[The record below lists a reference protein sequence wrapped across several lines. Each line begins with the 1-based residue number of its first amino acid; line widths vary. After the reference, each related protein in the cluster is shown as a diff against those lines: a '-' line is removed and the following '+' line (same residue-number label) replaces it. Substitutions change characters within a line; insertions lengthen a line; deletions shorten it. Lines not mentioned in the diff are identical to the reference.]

1 MLTKVSAVS
10 TITKVMVA
18 LGNESVLD
26 GRWKFSRP
34 QASNDDLMT
43 NVTNENYEI
52 STGAMNYQQLAYA
65 LMATLGIFGNA
76 VVIFVILHSAS
87 MRSKFTNILIL
98 NQSSI
103 DFATSVLILI
113 SKVLKSY
120 NENLS
125 GVGGD
130 ILCKFWL
137 NELPLWSL
145 MVSSSYS
152 LMAMTIERY
161 MGIVHPMFH
170 HTSFS
175 KTNVIFLACAS
186 WWPGPI
192 LMLCFMVPT
201 YDVINGSCT
210 MIKISDQSL
219 RRAIGVAL
227 FVMQYLIPITVFITC
242 YSRMFIRLR
251 THVHPEAPNLSH
263 EATVKKA
270 RARRNV
276 LKTLL
281 LVVIGYLLC
290 NSWNQLTFL
299 AFNIGAPLDF
309 SSNYYNFSV
318 IAMFANCCINP
329 FLYALQYRPYQNELQ
344 KIFCK
349 RDTSVV
355 SET

>member
-1 MLTKVSAVS
+1 
-10 TITKVMVA
+10 MVA
-18 LGNESVLD
+18 LGNEIVLD
-26 GRWKFSRP
+26 GVWNFSRAL
-34 QASNDDLMT
+34 ASNNGSTT
-43 NVTNENYEI
+43 NITNDNYEN
-52 STGAMNYQQLAYA
+52 STGERHYQQLAYA
-65 LMATLGIFGNA
+65 LIATLGMFGNA

-87 MRSKFTNILIL
+87 MRNKFTNILIL

-103 DFATSVLILI
+103 DFTTSVLILLTKTLNV
-113 SKVLKSY
+113 SKD
-120 NENLS
+120 NLS

-130 ILCKFWL
+130 IFCKFWL
-137 NELPLWSL
+137 NELPMWSL

-152 LMAMTIERY
+152 LIAVTIERY
-161 MGIVHPMFH
+161 IGIVHPIFH

-175 KTNVIFLACAS
+175 KTNVILLASAS

-201 YDVINGSCT
+201 SSVVNGSCT
-210 MIKISDQSL
+210 MFQISDQSL
-219 RRAIGVAL
+219 RRASGVVF

-251 THVHPEAPNLSH
+251 THVHPEAPNLCH

-281 LVVIGYLLC
+281 LVVIGYIMC
-290 NSWNQLTFL
+290 NTWNQLTFL
-299 AFNIGAPLDF
+299 AFNFGAPLDF
-309 SSNYYNFSV
+309 SSNYYNFTV
-318 IAMFANCCINP
+318 ISMFANCCINP
-329 FLYALQYRPYQNELQ
+329 FLYALQYRPYQNELR
-344 KIFCK
+344 KVLCK

-355 SET
+355 SDAS

>member
-1 MLTKVSAVS
+1 
-10 TITKVMVA
+10 MVA
-18 LGNESVLD
+18 LGNDSIMD
-26 GRWKFSRP
+26 GGWNYSRAL
-34 QASNDDLMT
+34 ASNNDSTT
-43 NVTNENYEI
+43 NITNDSYEN
-52 STGAMNYQQLAYA
+52 STGERNYQQLGYA
-65 LMATLGIFGNA
+65 LIATLGMFGNA
-76 VVIFVILHSAS
+76 VVIFIILHSAS
-87 MRSKFTNILIL
+87 IRNTFTNILIL
-98 NQSSI
+98 NQGSI

-113 SKVLKSY
+113 TKTLNVSK
-120 NENLS
+120 ENLS

-137 NELPLWSL
+137 SELPLWSL

-152 LMAMTIERY
+152 LMALTLERY

-201 YDVINGSCT
+201 SNVINGSC
-210 MIKISDQSL
+210 IIIEISNQPL
-219 RRAIGVAL
+219 RSASGVVL
-227 FVMQYLIPITVFITC
+227 FVMQYLLPITVFITC

-276 LKTLL
+276 LKTLYVCVYIYIHTHIL
-281 LVVIGYLLC
+281 
-290 NSWNQLTFL
+290 
-299 AFNIGAPLDF
+299 
-309 SSNYYNFSV
+309 
-318 IAMFANCCINP
+318 
-329 FLYALQYRPYQNELQ
+329 
-344 KIFCK
+344 
-349 RDTSVV
+349 
-355 SET
+355 

>member
-1 MLTKVSAVS
+1 
-10 TITKVMVA
+10 MVA

-26 GRWKFSRP
+26 GMWNMSRVL
-34 QASNDDLMT
+34 ASNNDSTT
-43 NVTNENYEI
+43 NITNDNYEN
-52 STGAMNYQQLAYA
+52 STGARNYLQLAYA
-65 LMATLGIFGNA
+65 LIAALGIFGNA
-76 VVIFVILHSAS
+76 IVIFVILQSVS
-87 MRSKFTNILIL
+87 MRNKFTDILIL

-113 SKVLKSY
+113 TKALNVSKQI
-120 NENLS
+120 LS

-152 LMAMTIERY
+152 LIAMTIERY
-161 MGIVHPMFH
+161 IGIVHPMFH
-170 HTSFS
+170 HTSLS
-175 KTNVIFLACAS
+175 KTNVIFLACVS
-186 WWPGPI
+186 WCPGPI

-201 YDVINGSCT
+201 SSVVNGSCT
-210 MIKISDQSL
+210 MIIISDQSL
-219 RRAIGVAL
+219 RRAIGVVF
-227 FVMQYLIPITVFITC
+227 FVIQYLLPIIVFITC

-251 THVHPEAPNLSH
+251 THVHPEAPNLCH

-281 LVVIGYLLC
+281 LVVIGYILC
-290 NSWNQLTFL
+290 NSWNQLSYL
-299 AFNIGAPLDF
+299 AFNFGAPLDF
-309 SSNYYNFSV
+309 SSNYHNFTV

-329 FLYALQYRPYQNELQ
+329 FLYALQYRPYQNELR
-344 KIFCK
+344 KCFCK
-349 RDTSVV
+349 RDTSVDT
-355 SET
+355 S

>member
-1 MLTKVSAVS
+1 
-10 TITKVMVA
+10 MVA
-18 LGNESVLD
+18 LRNESVLD
-26 GRWKFSRP
+26 GGWNISRAL
-34 QASNDDLMT
+34 ASNNDSTINITKD
-43 NVTNENYEI
+43 NYEN
-52 STGAMNYQQLAYA
+52 STGATNYQQLAYA
-65 LMATLGIFGNA
+65 LISTLGIFGNA

-87 MRSKFTNILIL
+87 MRNKFTNIFIL

-113 SKVLKSY
+113 TKTLNVS

-152 LMAMTIERY
+152 LIAVTIERY
-161 MGIVHPMFH
+161 IGIVHPIFH

-175 KTNVIFLACAS
+175 KTNVIFLASAS

-201 YDVINGSCT
+201 SNVINGSC
-210 MIKISDQSL
+210 IIIEISNQPL
-219 RRAIGVAL
+219 RMASGVTL
-227 FVMQYLIPITVFITC
+227 FVMQYLLPITVFITC

-251 THVHPEAPNLSH
+251 THVHPEAPNLCH
-263 EATVKKA
+263 DATVKKM

-299 AFNIGAPLDF
+299 AFNFGAPLDF
-309 SSNYYNFSV
+309 SSNYYNFTV

-329 FLYALQYRPYQNELQ
+329 FLYALQYRPYQNELR
-344 KIFCK
+344 KVFCQ

-355 SET
+355 SDTS

>member
-1 MLTKVSAVS
+1 
-10 TITKVMVA
+10 MVA

-26 GRWKFSRP
+26 GGWNVSRAL
-34 QASNDDLMT
+34 ASNNNLTT
-43 NVTNENYEI
+43 NITKDNYEN
-52 STGAMNYQQLAYA
+52 STGAMNYQQFAYA

-87 MRSKFTNILIL
+87 MRNKFTNILIL

-113 SKVLKSY
+113 TKVLNSY
-120 NENLS
+120 KENLS

-130 ILCKFWL
+130 ILCKLWL
-137 NELPLWSL
+137 NELPMWSL
-145 MVSSSYS
+145 MISSSYS
-152 LMAMTIERY
+152 LITMTLERY
-161 MGIVHPMFH
+161 IGIVHPMFH

-192 LMLCFMVPT
+192 LMVCFMVPS

-210 MIKISDQSL
+210 MITISDQSL
-219 RRAIGVAL
+219 RRASGVAL

-251 THVHPEAPNLSH
+251 THVHPEAPNQCH

-299 AFNIGAPLDF
+299 AFSFGATLNF

-329 FLYALQYRPYQNELQ
+329 FLYALQYRPYKNELR
-344 KIFCK
+344 KVFCK
-349 RDTSVV
+349 RYTSVV
-355 SET
+355 SDTS